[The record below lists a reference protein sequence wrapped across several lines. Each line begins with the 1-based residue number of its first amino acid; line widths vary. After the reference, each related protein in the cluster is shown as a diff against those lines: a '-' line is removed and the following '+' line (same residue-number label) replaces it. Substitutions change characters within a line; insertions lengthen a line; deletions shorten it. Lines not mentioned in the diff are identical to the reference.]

1 MTNTITVTKRDGT
14 TKSVESP
21 YTDGEAIRKLDDYC
35 FDTNIG
41 APLNRSS
48 FAVSLAND
56 ASRRGGLSELQVA
69 WVHILVVE
77 HEAPREAP
85 ASAATLKRVRDMIDL
100 AGQSLQYPK
109 VNLATE
115 SGQRVR
121 LSRAGDRSRNP
132 GQINI
137 TDGRPYGENTYFGKI
152 DLEGNLLPS
161 RSMTPEVMDF
171 LKEFDANPA
180 ACAMAYGHRT
190 GACCFCSRALT
201 DGRSVAVGYGPI
213 CAEKYSLPWG
223 EVTVPSTVEVS
234 TQEGCP
240 CPNPNCTDGNDGEA
254 DLATAQA
261 DWARA
266 NAKDVER

>member
-100 AGQSLQYPK
+100 AGQSRKFPK

-115 SGQRVR
+115 SGQRIR
-121 LSRAGDRSRNP
+121 LSRAGDRSRSP

-152 DLEGNLLPS
+152 DLQGHLRPS
-161 RSMTPEVMDF
+161 RSMTPEVMNF

-180 ACAMAYGHRT
+180 AVAAAYGHRT
-190 GACCFCSRALT
+190 ICCCFCTQPLT
-201 DGRSVAVGYGPI
+201 DERPGHSRDVGYGPV
-213 CAEKYSLPWG
+213 CAERYGLPWG
-223 EVTVPSTVEVS
+223 EGAVPSTVEVS
-234 TQEGCP
+234 AE
-240 CPNPNCTDGNDGEA
+240 EV
-254 DLATAQA
+254 
-261 DWARA
+261 
-266 NAKDVER
+266 K